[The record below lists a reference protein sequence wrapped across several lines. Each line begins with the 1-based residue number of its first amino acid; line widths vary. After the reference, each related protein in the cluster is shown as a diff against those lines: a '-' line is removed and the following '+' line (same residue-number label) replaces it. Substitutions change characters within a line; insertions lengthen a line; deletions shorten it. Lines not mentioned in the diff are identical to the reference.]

1 MLQNRLRK
9 HYLNARPPAPP
20 PYQGSAL
27 DPLRTSSGPQ
37 TPWRI
42 SSPLHQILDPSLPPL
57 TIYRPAPPP
66 VQCRYMCKRISNVG
80 LAKLSSFI

>member
-9 HYLNARPPAPP
+9 PFLNARPHAPP
-20 PYQGSAL
+20 PHQGSAL

-42 SSPLHQILDPSLPPL
+42 SPPYIKSWIRPCHLSRYIAPPL
-57 TIYRPAPPP
+57 PRF
-66 VQCRYMCKRISNVG
+66 SVG
-80 LAKLSSFI
+80 ICAKE